1 MDLEISALWRDRLV
15 QAWQSRHPGIDVEA
29 LSVSGPFEGGL
40 AARIP
45 RDPTP
50 PPPAPP
56 HPGPTPPGRIPRDE
70 PAPGPGQPAPPDA
83 GPPRMRSTSTVPLAV
98 RVLAKMGYGHSPQDL
113 AAFTAGGSTDP
124 QRLQAWVERQL
135 DWTSID
141 ESAVESR
148 LAAAGYQTLGK
159 SLPQLW
165 TDHVRNDPPYALRM
179 QPAFETQRATFVRAV
194 HSPRQLRELMVEF
207 WHNHFN
213 VFGTDFSIGPVL
225 VHYDR
230 DVIRANAMGNFRDML
245 EAVARSTAMLY
256 YLDNIS
262 NTRNGPNENFARELL
277 ELHTLGAENYLGL
290 MNPFEVPPDPDVPD
304 YPIGYTDIDVYET
317 AAAFTGWSARNGHWQ
332 YPGEND
338 GTFVYRAAWHDQ
350 GPKFVLGMFL
360 FPEQPAMQDGQDV
373 LDRLASHPGTARFVC
388 RKLVR
393 RLVSDTPSQALVDS
407 AAQVFRQHWQSPDQ
421 ITHVLRHI
429 LGSEDFLQAWGV
441 KQRRP
446 LEVVVA
452 AMRAIGTDFT
462 LRLDN
467 AASNDLMW
475 LHGFTGH
482 APFGW
487 PAPNGYPDVASAWN
501 GSNALAMSWR
511 VLNYLPERQDEGAPI
526 LPVVAISRS
535 QVPSWTAVALVD
547 FWVARILGR
556 PLGTMRRQSLL
567 QFMAQNADPYNEVLV
582 DTNAWA
588 GNDLKRH
595 YNHERLRTLV
605 SLLLASPEFFE
616 R

>member
-1 MDLEISALWRDRLV
+1 MDVDLSPVWRDRLV
-15 QAWQSRHPGIDVEA
+15 QAWQERHPGVDVTA
-29 LSVSGPFEGGL
+29 TAVSSPLQGY
-40 AARIP
+40 IP
-45 RDPTP
+45 RDGTL

-56 HPGPTPPGRIPRDE
+56 PPGPTPPGRIPRDGTS
-70 PAPGPGQPAPPDA
+70 PGPGHPPPRIRAD
-83 GPPRMRSTSTVPLAV
+83 PRMREGSSAPLAV

-113 AAFTAGGSTDP
+113 ADFTAGGGSDAA
-124 QRLQAWVERQL
+124 RLQAWIERQL
-135 DWTSID
+135 DWASID
-141 ESAVESR
+141 DGAVEAR
-148 LAAAGYQTLGK
+148 LAAGGYQTLGK

-165 TDHVRNDPPYALRM
+165 SDHVRNDPSYTLRM
-179 QPAFETQRATFVRAV
+179 QPAFETQRAAFVRAV
-194 HSPRQLRELMVEF
+194 HSRRQLRELMVEF

-290 MNPFEVPPDPDVPD
+290 MNPFEVPPDPIDPN
-304 YPIGYTDIDVYET
+304 YPVGYTDIDVYET

-360 FPEQPAMQDGQDV
+360 YPEQPALQDGHDV

-393 RLVSDTPSQALVDS
+393 RLVADTPPEALVNS
-407 AAQVFRQHWQSPDQ
+407 AAQVFRQHWRSPDQ
-421 ITHVLRHI
+421 IARVLRHI
-429 LGSEDFLQAWGV
+429 LGSEHFLQAWGH

-446 LEVVVA
+446 FEVVVA

-462 LRLDN
+462 MRLGN
-467 AASNDLMW
+467 PASNDLMW
-475 LHGFTGH
+475 LYGFTGH
-482 APFGW
+482 APFAW
-487 PAPNGYPDVASAWN
+487 PAPNGYPDTASAWN

-511 VLNYLPERQDEGAPI
+511 VLNHLPERQDGEAPI

-535 QVPSWTAVALVD
+535 QVPNWTASALVD
-547 FWVARILGR
+547 FWTARILRR
-556 PLGTMRRQSLL
+556 PLASSRRQSLL
-567 QFMAQNADPYNEVLV
+567 QFMAQNGDPRTYVIT
-582 DTNAWA
+582 DTDSWA
-588 GNDLKRH
+588 AGDLKRH
-595 YNHERLRTLV
+595 YNHQRLRTLV

>member
-1 MDLEISALWRDRLV
+1 MDLHLGAAWRERLAEAWRGRYPEAGPTSSPGSASPEGWIPRDGTTPPTV
-15 QAWQSRHPGIDVEA
+15 PAPPGP
-29 LSVSGPFEGGL
+29 SPGP
-40 AARIP
+40 RIP
-45 RDPTP
+45 RDGTV
-50 PPPAPP
+50 
-56 HPGPTPPGRIPRDE
+56 
-70 PAPGPGQPAPPDA
+70 PGPGEPPP
-83 GPPRMRSTSTVPLAV
+83 GSNPPHMRAASTAPLAV
-98 RVLAKMGYGHSPQDL
+98 RVLAKAGYGHSQQDL
-113 AAFTAGGSTDP
+113 AAFNQGGATDA
-124 QRLQAWVERQL
+124 QRLQAWIDRQL

-141 ESAVESR
+141 DSAVEAR
-148 LAAAGYQTLGK
+148 LANAGYQTLGK
-159 SLPQLW
+159 PLAQLW
-165 TDHVRNDPPYALRM
+165 ADHVRSDPPHALRM
-179 QPAFETQRATFVRAV
+179 RPATETQRAAFVRAT
-194 HSPRQLRELMVEF
+194 HSRRQLRELMAEF

-225 VHYDR
+225 VHHDR
-230 DVIRANAMGNFRDML
+230 DVIRAHAMGNFRDML

-290 MNPFEVPPDPDVPD
+290 MNPFEVPPDPEDPD

-317 AAAFTGWSARNGHWQ
+317 AAAFTGWTVRNGHWQ

-360 FPEQPAMQDGQDV
+360 YPEQPAMQDGHDV

-393 RLVSDTPSQALVDS
+393 RLVADAAPQELVES
-407 AAQVFRQHWQSPDQ
+407 AAQVFRQHWRSPDQ

-429 LGSEDFLQAWGV
+429 LQSQEFATHWGG

-446 LEVVVA
+446 FEVVVA
-452 AMRAIGTDFT
+452 AMRAVGTDFT
-462 LRLDN
+462 LRPDN
-467 AASNDLMW
+467 TASNDLMW
-475 LHGFTGH
+475 LYGMSGH
-482 APFGW
+482 LPFGW
-487 PAPNGYPDVASAWN
+487 PAPNGYPDVAPAWN

-511 VLNYLPERQDEGAPI
+511 VLNHLPERQDDGVPV
-526 LPVVAISRS
+526 LPVLELSRT
-535 QVPSWTAVALVD
+535 QVPVWTAVALVD
-547 FWVARILGR
+547 FWTTRILGR
-556 PLGTMRRQSLL
+556 PLPSARRASLL
-567 QFMAQNADPYNEVLV
+567 QFMAQNGDPAAYVIEDSN
-582 DTNAWA
+582 TWA
-588 GNDLKRH
+588 GGDLKRH
-595 YNHERLRTLV
+595 YNQERLRTLV